1 MNPVIPRLSGLLRRR
16 ELLVRA
22 GGGLGLLALHGR
34 FAGAALLAAD
44 EASAKPAGHHYPARA
59 DAVIWLMM
67 AGGPSQIDTFD
78 YKPELAR
85 LGGLTIDTKAQGIE
99 GFFGTNNAVLRRPAF
114 AFARHGQ
121 SGAWVS
127 ELFPHLATVV
137 DEIAFVKSCH
147 ANSNN
152 HVPALF
158 EMNTGQT
165 RQGFPCAGAWLSYGL
180 GSRNRDLP
188 AFMVMPDPG
197 GLPSGQG
204 QNWSAGFLPASH
216 QGVAL
221 LSRGAP
227 ILNLSRPDGVSAAK
241 QRAQID
247 AITALDREHLVRHPD
262 EDDLQARI
270 ESFELAYRMQSE
282 VPGIF
287 DLSTENAATLAL
299 YGATP
304 GTSNFASQCLV
315 ARRLVENGVRFIQV
329 WSGQVSPGW
338 DDSHGDNDGTHRRM
352 AASVDQPTA
361 GLIADLKQRGLLD
374 RTLVVWGG
382 EFGRLPVGQGGK
394 GSDHGPKGFTTFFAG
409 GGVRGG
415 LSHGATDEIGHRAAA
430 DPVSVHDLH
439 ATILH
444 QLGIDH
450 KRLTFLHNGRRY
462 RLTDVH
468 GEVIQAILA

>member
-1 MNPVIPRLSGLLRRR
+1 MDREVSSPPVLLRRR
-16 ELLVRA
+16 ELLAQAV
-22 GGGLGLLALHGR
+22 GGLGLLGLQGL
-34 FAGAALLAAD
+34 FDGASVLAD
-44 EASAKPAGHHYPARA
+44 DTASVRPTGHHHPARA

-85 LGGLTIDTKAQGIE
+85 LGGSTINLKAQGIE
-99 GFFGTNNAVLRRPAF
+99 GFFGTNNAVLRKPSF

-121 SGAWVS
+121 CGAWVS
-127 ELFPHLATVV
+127 ELFPNLAAMV

-147 ANSNN
+147 ASSNN

-165 RQGFPCAGAWLSYGL
+165 RQGFPSAGAWLSYGL

-204 QNWSAGFLPASH
+204 QNWGAGFLPASH

-227 ILNLSRPDGVSAAK
+227 IFNLRRPDAISDTQ

-247 AITALDREHLVRHPD
+247 AITALDREHLTRHPG
-262 EDDLQARI
+262 EDNLQARLD
-270 ESFELAYRMQSE
+270 SFELAYRMQSQ

-287 DLSTENAATLAL
+287 DLSTEDSATLAL
-299 YGATP
+299 YGAQP

-315 ARRLVENGVRFIQV
+315 ARRLVERGVRFIQV
-329 WSGQVSPGW
+329 WSGQVAPGW

-352 AASVDQPTA
+352 AASVDRPTA
-361 GLIADLKQRGLLD
+361 GLIADLKRRGLLD

-382 EFGRLPVGQGGK
+382 EFGRLPVGQGGQ

-415 LSHGATDEIGHRAAA
+415 ISHGATDEIGHRAVV
-430 DPVSVHDLH
+430 DPVSVHDLQ
-439 ATILH
+439 ATMLH

-468 GEVIQAILA
+468 GEVVQAILA